1 MQTLEATSDWRAQD
15 GLTATSLRALLDGE
29 IPAIC
34 IAGFASKE
42 ECRAL
47 CDAIRSGAVAG
58 RAAQT
63 STMNLIGA
71 NFSNHAG
78 TKAEYFEHVKSSYAD
93 VGRLYERAGFS
104 PLERMIEKLQA
115 IWPGHVGVA
124 QEPGHGRYFAGGFKT
139 RSTSGHMHYDFAPH
153 TAPDYAIGGI
163 VDQLGWNLYLD
174 MPTGTGETITYR
186 RPVPRDVKLGSGAA
200 RALDID
206 RNYVAG
212 AESYTFRPEIG
223 DVVIINTRNPHDI
236 IVGSVVPGEW
246 RAQTSSFIGRLP
258 NDDLIL
264 WS

>member
-1 MQTLEATSDWRAQD
+1 MQIVEATSDWRAQD
-15 GLTATSLRALLDGE
+15 GLTSGSLRSLFDGE
-29 IPAIC
+29 VA
-34 IAGFASKE
+34 ALSLQGFASRD

-78 TKAEYFEHVKSSYAD
+78 SKADYFHQVKSSYGD
-93 VGRLYERAGFS
+93 VGRLYEIAGFS
-104 PLERMIEKLQA
+104 PLQRMIDKLQA

-124 QEPGHGRYFAGGFKT
+124 EEPGFGAYFAGGFKT

-186 RPVPRDVKLGSGAA
+186 KPVPRDVKLGGGAA

-206 RNYVAG
+206 RNYVEG
-212 AESYTFRPEIG
+212 AETFTFRPEIG

-236 IVGSVVPGEW
+236 IVGKVAAGEW

>member
-1 MQTLEATSDWRAQD
+1 M
-15 GLTATSLRALLDGE
+15 
-29 IPAIC
+29 P
-34 IAGFASKE
+34 GFATEE

-78 TKAEYFEHVKSSYAD
+78 TKDEYFEHVKSSYSD
-93 VGRLYERAGFS
+93 VGRLYEAAGFN
-104 PLERMIEKLQA
+104 PLQRMIDRLKA
-115 IWPGHVGVA
+115 IWPGEVGVA
-124 QEPGHGRYFAGGFKT
+124 QEPGYGRYFAGGFKT

-163 VDQLGWNLYLD
+163 VDQLGWNLYLE
-174 MPTGTGETITYR
+174 MPKNTGETITYR
-186 RPVPRDVKLGSGAA
+186 RPVPRDLKLGGGAA

-212 AESYTFRPEIG
+212 AESFTFRPEIG

-236 IVGSVVPGEW
+236 IVGDVAPGEW

-258 NDDLIL
+258 NGDLIL